1 MEDLLV
7 FHDGVYLPAKSLVA
21 MAMNARDYHT
31 AEHYMVSLLYCAV
44 IYENGRL
51 LRDRG
56 SLSLLFVSFSFRF
69 FYLTSQ

>member
-21 MAMNARDYHT
+21 MAMNAPDYHT

-44 IYENGRL
+44 IYKNGRL
-51 LRDRG
+51 L
-56 SLSLLFVSFSFRF
+56 
-69 FYLTSQ
+69 